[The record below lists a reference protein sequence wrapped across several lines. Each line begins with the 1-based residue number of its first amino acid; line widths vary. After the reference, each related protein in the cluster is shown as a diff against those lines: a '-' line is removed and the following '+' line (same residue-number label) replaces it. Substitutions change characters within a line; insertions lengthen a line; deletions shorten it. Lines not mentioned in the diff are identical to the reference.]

1 MNTVE
6 KLKLIRKYYGLSQA
20 EMAAKIGTSRSNY
33 TNIELGRVAPTPMLL
48 ICVSAV
54 YNVEQEWL
62 LNDENKDV
70 DVAGHIIDNGIL
82 EKYKKLNGNYRIFA
96 EKQLDLLLEL
106 QKREEDKIENSVD

>member
-1 MNTVE
+1 MNIVE

-33 TNIELGRVAPTPMLL
+33 TNIELGKVVPTPMLL

-62 LNDENKDV
+62 LNEKSDDDN
-70 DVAGHIIDNGIL
+70 VAGHVVDSSII
-82 EKYKKLNGNYRIFA
+82 EKYKKLNGNYREFA
-96 EKQLDLLLEL
+96 GRQLDLLLEL
-106 QKREEDKIENSVD
+106 QEKETASDNR